1 MEDFRQTWKL
11 LSIYLKMEISDDAI
25 SDLAVTIDRNQDGS
39 IDIDEFM
46 EAFRLTDKKSRLERG
61 RSMFMGTNTDL
72 TKLDTDP
79 NIWPET
85 GNREGGGSSDSGSDI
100 PVVEGEEMKPTQAA
114 LLTHPKT
121 CPLSDTPGDH
131 RRLESWTVRA
141 SNSKCSFR
149 IFICFVHYVDVRQP
163 LPMEF
168 LTLISQITAA

>member
-25 SDLAVTIDRNQDGS
+25 SDLAVTIDSNQDGS

-85 GNREGGGSSDSGSDI
+85 GNGEDDNSSDSGSDI
-100 PVVEGEEMKPTQAA
+100 LAGQDEEKSANTSCF
-114 LLTHPKT
+114 T
-121 CPLSDTPGDH
+121 D
-131 RRLESWTVRA
+131 A
-141 SNSKCSFR
+141 S
-149 IFICFVHYVDVRQP
+149 
-163 LPMEF
+163 
-168 LTLISQITAA
+168 

>member
-79 NIWPET
+79 NIW
-85 GNREGGGSSDSGSDI
+85 
-100 PVVEGEEMKPTQAA
+100 
-114 LLTHPKT
+114 L
-121 CPLSDTPGDH
+121 
-131 RRLESWTVRA
+131 
-141 SNSKCSFR
+141 
-149 IFICFVHYVDVRQP
+149 
-163 LPMEF
+163 
-168 LTLISQITAA
+168 